1 MNDKIFKNEMG
12 YYFEQFIE
20 GSLIKHSKSKTIL
33 ESDNNLFCLLTMNHH
48 PLHIDTNFAIQSEH
62 KKTLVVGTFVFSLVV
77 GLTVSDLSGKA
88 IANLNYS
95 NIENINPVFL
105 GDTINAESKI
115 LNKRNSRTK
124 SDRGIMEVETFG
136 INQKGQKVIRFNR
149 EILIMKRETND

>member
-62 KKTLVVGTFVFSLVV
+62 KKTLVVGTLVFSLVV

-95 NIENINPVFL
+95 NIEHINPVFL